1 MAPSKI
7 NHGSG
12 DSAKKVKH
20 EKKRQKNKDHKGK
33 EKAQEDGNKPDHVL
47 VVGMKL
53 MTTKVSVRQM
63 GELVTIARGRDTFP
77 VSVSRNL

>member
-1 MAPSKI
+1 
-7 NHGSG
+7 
-12 DSAKKVKH
+12 
-20 EKKRQKNKDHKGK
+20 
-33 EKAQEDGNKPDHVL
+33 
-47 VVGMKL
+47 MKL